1 MKYSTDTQPICP
13 NCKANNYQSY
23 CMETQS
29 TEALRNAMPKCFDC
43 YACGKKL
50 FVFRSFTMNEQGRLE
65 APVYKT
71 ELAL

>member
-1 MKYSTDTQPICP
+1 
-13 NCKANNYQSY
+13 
-23 CMETQS
+23 METQS

-71 ELAL
+71 ELVL